1 MDVSHLLAE
10 LNEAQRAA
18 VTTRARHSLVLAGAG
33 SGKTRVLV
41 HRLAWLIQVEHVHAL
56 GILAVTFTNK
66 AAGEMRGRTERML
79 NAPLRGMWIGTF
91 HGLAHRLLRAHHE
104 QAGLPAEFQILD
116 SEDQLRVLRRVLRDI
131 GADEKQWPARDAQWR
146 INAWKDEGLRPPDIE
161 VEGHPQLAG
170 WRRIYETYE
179 AHCQRGAL
187 VDFAELLLRAL
198 ETLRLHPELLAHY
211 RQRFSRILVD
221 EFQDTNAIQFAW
233 LRLIAGD
240 RGSLFVVGDD
250 DQSIYGWRGARV
262 ANLDDFVKA
271 YQPEVLRLEQN
282 YRSTGSILAAANAV
296 IAHNSSRL
304 GKELW
309 TSGPKGSP
317 VQHFTARDDLEEAEF
332 VTARIER
339 WRHEGRRYGECAL
352 LYRSNAQS
360 RVFEQVLARE
370 AIPYRVYGGL
380 RFFERAEIKDAL
392 AYLRLVNNPTDDAA
406 FERVV
411 NTPLRGIGERTL
423 AELRSLA
430 AAGRL
435 PLWLASKQAID
446 GGGLAPRHR
455 QALAAFVALIEQL
468 QAEVEALPLGAQMSR
483 IIAGS
488 GLEAHY
494 AKEGEERLE
503 ARRENLRELERAAGL
518 YTLADEDA
526 AAGLTPRAAFLA
538 QAALEA
544 GETQT
549 GGDSD
554 GVQLMTLHSAKGL
567 EFPLVFIAGMEE
579 GLFPHQKSAEEVH
592 KLEEERRLCYVGMT
606 RARECLYLTS
616 AETRRLYGNEIRYCR
631 PSRFIDEIP
640 ESLLAGVRSAH
651 RDGDAPTSSAP
662 RRGTAATTGD
672 WPLRLGADVVHER
685 FGEGTVLQIEGA
697 GQHTR
702 VHVQFRDAGAKWLVL
717 SHAHLQTVR

>member
-18 VTTRARHSLVLAGAG
+18 VTTGARHSLVLAGAG

-41 HRLAWLIQVEHVHAL
+41 HRLAWLIRVEHVHAL

-66 AAGEMRGRTERML
+66 AAGEMRSRTERML
-79 NAPLRGMWIGTF
+79 DAPLRGMWVGTF

-116 SEDQLRVLRRVLRDI
+116 SEDQLRALRRVLRDI
-131 GADEKQWPARDAQWR
+131 GADEKQWPAREAQWR
-146 INAWKDEGLRPPDIE
+146 INTWKDEGLRPADIDID
-161 VEGHPQLAG
+161 GHPQLAG
-170 WRRIYETYE
+170 WRQIYETYE
-179 AHCQRGAL
+179 THCRRGAL

-198 ETLRLHPELLAHY
+198 ETLRDQPELLAHY
-211 RQRFSRILVD
+211 RQRFSHILVD
-221 EFQDTNAIQFAW
+221 EFQDTNTIQYEW

-262 ANLDDFVKA
+262 ANIDDFVKA
-271 YQPEVLRLEQN
+271 YRPEVLRLEQN

-296 IAHNSSRL
+296 IAHNASRL
-304 GKELW
+304 GKQLW
-309 TSGPKGSP
+309 TSEPHGPP
-317 VQHFTARDDLEEAEF
+317 VQFYLARDDLEEAEF
-332 VTARIER
+332 IITRIER
-339 WRHEGRRYGECAL
+339 WRHEGRRYAECAL

-360 RVFEQVLARE
+360 RMFEQVLARE

-392 AYLRLVNNPTDDAA
+392 AYLRLVNNPGDDAA

-423 AELRSLA
+423 AELRTLA
-430 AAGRL
+430 GERRL
-435 PLWLASKQAID
+435 PLWQAARQAIAGD
-446 GGGLAPRHR
+446 GLAPRHR

-468 QAEVEALPLGAQMSR
+468 RAEVEALPLGAQMSR
-483 IIAGS
+483 VIAAS
-488 GLEAHY
+488 GLETHY

-544 GETQT
+544 GDTQA
-549 GGDSD
+549 GKDSD

-567 EFPLVFIAGMEE
+567 EFPLVFIAGLEE
-579 GLFPHQKSAEEVH
+579 GLFPHQKSAEEAH

-606 RARECLYLTS
+606 RAREWLYLTA
-616 AETRRLYGNEIRYCR
+616 AETRRLYGNELRYCR
-631 PSRFIDEIP
+631 TSRFIDEIP
-640 ESLLAGVRSAH
+640 ENLLAGVRSDH
-651 RDGDAPTSSAP
+651 RGADAAPPALRRAADGA
-662 RRGTAATTGD
+662 GI
-672 WPLRLGADVVHER
+672 WPLQLGAEVMHDR
-685 FGEGTVLQIEGA
+685 FGEGTVLQIEGT

-702 VHVQFRDAGAKWLVL
+702 VHVRFRDAGAKWLVL
-717 SHAHLQTVR
+717 SHANLQTVR